1 MKDLK
6 EENNESKNFEI
17 IMHFVKDISFEIPT
31 ADAYISVIQDLEKY
45 ETKIDIKNNPL
56 SNQLNEL
63 NLKIFFEAPQNIKN
77 KIHAEICIA
86 IVFKILDQTI
96 TQDEIKKIILA
107 DIPNLFSEKVTN
119 ILSNIFQQSGFK
131 EFKFKKKINFI
142 EMYENQKKTTPR
154 K

>member
-1 MKDLK
+1 MGEKYQV
-6 EENNESKNFEI
+6 
-17 IMHFVKDISFEIPT
+17 IMDFIKDISFEIPT
-31 ADAYISVIQDLEKY
+31 ADAYINSTQDLEKY

-63 NLKIFFEAPQNIKN
+63 NLKIFFEAPKNIKS
-77 KIHAEICIA
+77 KIHVEICIA

-131 EFKFKKKINFI
+131 EFKFKKNINFI
-142 EMYENQKKTTPR
+142 EMYENQKRTNPSS
-154 K
+154 

>member
-1 MKDLK
+1 MSEKYQV
-6 EENNESKNFEI
+6 
-17 IMHFVKDISFEIPT
+17 IMDFIKDISFEIPT
-31 ADAYISVIQDLEKY
+31 ADAYISSTQDLEKY

-63 NLKIFFEAPQNIKN
+63 NLRIFFEAPQNIKN

-96 TQDEIKKIILA
+96 AQDEVKKIILA
-107 DIPNLFSEKVTN
+107 DIPNLFSEKITN

-131 EFKFKKKINFI
+131 EFKFKKNINFI
-142 EMYENQKKTTPR
+142 EMYENQKKTTLSN
-154 K
+154 

>member
-1 MKDLK
+1 MSEKHQV
-6 EENNESKNFEI
+6 
-17 IMHFVKDISFEIPT
+17 IMDFIKDISFEIPT
-31 ADAYISVIQDLEKY
+31 ADAYISLAQDIQKY

-63 NLKIFFEAPQNIKN
+63 NLRIFFEAPQNIKN

-86 IVFKILDQTI
+86 VVFKILDQTI

-107 DIPNLFSEKVTN
+107 DIPNLFSEKITN

-131 EFKFKKKINFI
+131 EFKFKKNINFI
-142 EMYENQKKTTPR
+142 EIYENQKKTTPSN
-154 K
+154 